1 MKEPKIDVNFIIG
14 IAVSAAVLMVVSLIV
29 PLVVSYVQH
38 PQQRNLPS
46 LQFDNFLPAFISC
59 IFGVISIASLLSLFN
74 ESLENDEWVIKT
86 VIASLAGL
94 LCVGLRAGDSW
105 GFYLSIAL
113 IVIAMIVYRIFM
125 NIRGDKE

>member
-1 MKEPKIDVNFIIG
+1 MKEPKINVYFTIG
-14 IAVSAAVLMVVSLIV
+14 IAFFAVAIMFISFVVGEGQGNS
-29 PLVVSYVQH
+29 S
-38 PQQRNLPS
+38 S
-46 LQFDNFLPAFISC
+46 LQSGNFILYAFISC

-74 ESLENDEWVIKT
+74 ESLENGEWVIKT